1 MTSKEKADIETKL
14 NQCAGRILGL
24 ETVITSLLATNTSVK
39 MDEKL
44 VGKFILE
51 WGLDGEPGDSH
62 EDIRNMA
69 RRTMHGITSRATEMQ
84 IKNSPGERR

>member
-1 MTSKEKADIETKL
+1 MTAKEKADIETKL

-24 ETVITSLLATNTSVK
+24 ETVITSLLATNPSVK

-51 WGLDGEPGDSH
+51 WGLDGEPGASH
-62 EDIRNMA
+62 EDIRSMA